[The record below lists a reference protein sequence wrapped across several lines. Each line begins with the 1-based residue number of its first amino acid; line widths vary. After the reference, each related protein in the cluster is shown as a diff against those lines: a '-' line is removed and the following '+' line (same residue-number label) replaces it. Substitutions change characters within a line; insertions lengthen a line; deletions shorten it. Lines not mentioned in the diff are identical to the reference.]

1 MDFLFLLRAGY
12 IVKKERRPDINPF
25 ALNSLYVHKSVSLSS
40 HDQRNQEKS
49 YLQNIGE
56 KNRIDVLYFG
66 FLVVFSITRL
76 LCGILTIELS
86 THFPEMFPLFS
97 THSIQT

>member
-40 HDQRNQEKS
+40 HDQKKQEKS

-56 KNRIDVLYFG
+56 KIGLMCFILG
-66 FLVVFSITRL
+66 F
-76 LCGILTIELS
+76 
-86 THFPEMFPLFS
+86 
-97 THSIQT
+97 